1 MVECADRA
9 PVATFFANDGFV
21 AGGTITLSEDAAHH
35 IRVARVG
42 VGECIALRNG
52 EGKAAIGVLVKSSK
66 TSALIDV
73 TEISE
78 IQRPSPI
85 HLLTPVADRERM
97 LWLAEKATEFGI
109 TSWRPVI
116 WRRSKSVSP
125 RGEGSTFQGKVRAR
139 MTSALIQSGGG
150 WLPEIFPEANIERAI
165 AAAPLGTRLLL
176 TMDGEPI
183 AGVPMHSPVVIA
195 LGPEG
200 GMEDAERAAFI
211 GAAFLPV
218 KLAQSTL
225 RFETAGVA
233 AVAIAAAGMAK
244 AGGGKREAG
253 SGMRDAGGGNGDA

>member
-1 MVECADRA
+1 MVERADRS

-21 AGGTITLSEDAAHH
+21 AGGTITLSDDAAHH

-52 EGKAAIGVLVKSSK
+52 EGKAAVGVLVKSSR
-66 TSALIDV
+66 TSALVDI
-73 TEISE
+73 TEITE
-78 IQRPSPI
+78 LPRPAPV
-85 HLLTPVADRERM
+85 HLLTPVADRDRM
-97 LWLAEKATEFGI
+97 LWLAEKAAEFGV
-109 TSWRPVI
+109 TTWRPVI

-150 WLPEIFPEANIERAI
+150 WLPEIFPEATVERAI

-176 TMDGEPI
+176 IKDGEPI

-200 GMEDAERAAFI
+200 GMEDAERDAFI

-233 AVAIAAAGMAK
+233 AVAIATAGLAK
-244 AGGGKREAG
+244 AKGER
-253 SGMRDAGGGNGDA
+253 RDAGGAVLEGETNG

>member
-1 MVECADRA
+1 MVECDDRA
-9 PVATFFANDGFV
+9 PVAIFFANDGFV
-21 AGGTITLSEDAAHH
+21 AGGTVTLSEDAAHH

-42 VGECIALRNG
+42 VGDCIALRNG
-52 EGKAAIGVLVKSSK
+52 EGKAALGFLVKSSK
-66 TSALIDV
+66 SSALVDI

-78 IQRPSPI
+78 IPRPSPI

-109 TSWRPVI
+109 TSWRPVV

-150 WLPEIFPEANIERAI
+150 WLPEIFPEATVERAI
-165 AAAPLGTRLLL
+165 AASPLGTRLLL
-176 TMDGEPI
+176 IKDGEPI
-183 AGVPMHSPVVIA
+183 AGVPMHAPIVIA

-200 GMEDAERAAFI
+200 GMEDAERDAFI

-233 AVAIAAAGMAK
+233 AVAIATAGIEK
-244 AGGGKREAG
+244 ARGEKREAG
-253 SGMRDAGGGNGDA
+253 SGVRQEE